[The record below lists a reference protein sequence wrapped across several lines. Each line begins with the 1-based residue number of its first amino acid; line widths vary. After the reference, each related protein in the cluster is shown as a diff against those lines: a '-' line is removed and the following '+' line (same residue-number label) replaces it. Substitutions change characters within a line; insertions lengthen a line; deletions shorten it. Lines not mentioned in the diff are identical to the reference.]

1 MALMAVATSTAILV
15 RPCFSACFGRPRL
28 QEWALAVRAVCEY
41 CAVMQATST
50 RSQTARMR
58 TEPDMWTSPRQ
69 LARQPT
75 MFDYVSPQPSPQQS
89 SLQRQPPQPP
99 QQQSPASLS
108 PLMQMLQRASP
119 QQQQQQP
126 QHQQQKQP
134 TRVYGA
140 AAGLFHSSS
149 GSAAASAPPG
159 GRRLQATAA
168 GGAGGGAMELWPEA
182 NQLQW
187 PGR

>member
-119 QQQQQQP
+119 QQQQP